1 MTFTTETPL
10 DFDFTY
16 TPGEAPTRDY
26 PGSGAEVE
34 IVKVRLNGV
43 EIPLKAISAEVQE
56 QMIEQ
61 VLEHYYWIPPCV
73 TQGIYSGPLIPLST
87 VNL

>member
-1 MTFTTETPL
+1 MTLTTETP
-10 DFDFTY
+10 FDFEFSY

-43 EIPLKAISAEVQE
+43 EIPLKAITEDVQQ
-56 QMIEQ
+56 QMIDA
-61 VLEHYYWIPPCV
+61 VLEQYY
-73 TQGIYSGPLIPLST
+73 
-87 VNL
+87 